1 MRITSLKLTDF
12 RSYNRASL
20 TLDAPITFLCGRNG
34 VGKSSALDA
43 IAWALTGRCRGTDGR
58 GAGASQ
64 LKRGDAPT
72 LSVSVELE
80 GLGTVT
86 RTLAG
91 SQTLTVRDDIAH
103 PAAPVIVAQA
113 ALLHRLG
120 VSEGVLAAVLQ
131 GDTLLQL
138 PHAEAKALLMTILD
152 VRVPL
157 EGEPAPLTLAA
168 LDARY
173 QQAFDARK
181 TAKAHAAAIQVPEP
195 PDGEPPV
202 IADIERR
209 LAELRARETQLRVS
223 EATQDGSRQEQRR
236 QLEIEASR
244 LRQRRST
251 FDEAEKTQV
260 LASPAILT
268 EFDASIAQLTATL
281 AADDEAA
288 PSRQASLVAADGRL
302 TLLSTT
308 LTSLQAHTPD
318 RGCVLDA
325 AVPCKTPAKYFKTHL
340 QQLQHEIDRLAEE
353 TRDVRTAVAARVDH
367 VQALRLAEDG
377 ARRVRAELARR
388 DERGAQRQEFEARL
402 TAIAAEL
409 AALPIDAPP
418 APSPELADVVARI
431 AKGDDVLAKA
441 RRLSDALAVYQE
453 RLSAKTAAL
462 KEVGRLEALVE
473 QLGPKGV
480 RVAALAGA
488 LERFQEP
495 LNVSLAAWG
504 YAVRFAL
511 EPWGIVVNGR
521 SAELLSTSE
530 RLRVGVAL
538 QLAIATVTGL
548 YLVVI
553 DQVDLLDGPN
563 RAVLTELLASWPGQ
577 VLLAATKDAPP
588 PAMDGIAVYWLEA
601 TPQGT
606 RVERV
611 SDLVAVA

>member
-1 MRITSLKLTDF
+1 MRIASLKLTDF

-20 TLDAPITFLCGRNG
+20 TLNAPITFLCGRNG
-34 VGKSSALDA
+34 AGKSSALDA
-43 IAWALTGRCRGTDGR
+43 ITWALTGRCRGTDGR
-58 GAGASQ
+58 GAGAAQ

-86 RTLAG
+86 RSLAG

-157 EGEPAPLTLAA
+157 EGEPEPLTLAA

-173 QQAFDARK
+173 QQAFDGRK
-181 TAKAHAAAIQVPEP
+181 AAKAHAAAIQVPVP

-209 LAELRARETQLRVS
+209 LAELRARETQLRVA
-223 EATQDGSRQEQRR
+223 EATQDGSREEQRR

-244 LRQRRST
+244 LRQRRAT
-251 FDEAEKTQV
+251 FDGAEKTQV
-260 LASPAILT
+260 LASPAILA

-281 AADDEAA
+281 AGDDESA

-302 TLLSTT
+302 ALLSTT
-308 LTSLQAHTPD
+308 LTSLQAHMPD

-325 AVPCKTPAKYFKTHL
+325 AVPCKTPAKYFKAHL
-340 QQLQHEIDRLAEE
+340 QDLQVEIDRLAEE

-388 DERGAQRQEFEARL
+388 DEREAQRQEFETRL

-409 AALPIDAPP
+409 DALPIDAPP

-431 AKGDDVLAKA
+431 AKGDDVLAQA
-441 RRLSDALAVYQE
+441 RRLSDALAVYRD
-453 RLSAKTAAL
+453 RLAAKTAAL
-462 KEVGRLEALVE
+462 KEVGRLETLVE

-480 RVAALAGA
+480 RVTALAGA
-488 LERFQEP
+488 LERFEAP

-504 YAVRFAL
+504 YTVRFAL

-521 SAELLSTSE
+521 TAELLSTSE

-538 QLAIATVTGL
+538 QLAIASVTGL
-548 YLVVI
+548 NLVVI

-606 RVERV
+606 RVERI